1 MWDVVFL
8 LNVGQLLRFD
18 LRRIACGKPLFTR
31 LESSRYMQTCM
42 ESPQRR
48 RGTRVQAQIPVRL
61 TSLDPST
68 KFSES
73 CHTVVVNPLGCGV
86 RFSHPLEPGMQV
98 RVDDLPGRACATARV
113 VNSIPL
119 KTSGKYWLVGI
130 CLEQPANWWRLAPT
144 PQDWDPYSTFPA
156 FVPGSRKTLFS
167 DKPFTL
173 ATAFSSNPQKHNPNP
188 TTR

>member
-1 MWDVVFL
+1 MRDVVFL

-31 LESSRYMQTCM
+31 LESSRYMGTCM

-73 CHTVVVNPLGCGV
+73 CHTLVVNPLGCGV

-130 CLEQPANWWRLAPT
+130 SLEQPANWWRLAPT
-144 PQDWDPYSTFPA
+144 PQDWEPYSTFPA
-156 FVPGSRKTLFS
+156 FVPGLQKTLEPAS
-167 DKPFTL
+167 PGGL
-173 ATAFSSNPQKHNPNP
+173 
-188 TTR
+188 RLG

>member
-1 MWDVVFL
+1 
-8 LNVGQLLRFD
+8 
-18 LRRIACGKPLFTR
+18 
-31 LESSRYMQTCM
+31 M

-48 RGTRVQAQIPVRL
+48 RSTRVQAQIPVRL

-73 CHTVVVNPLGCGV
+73 CHTLVVNPLGCGV

-130 CLEQPANWWRLAPT
+130 SLEQPANCGAWPRLLRT
-144 PQDWDPYSTFPA
+144 GTRIRLSRRSLPA
-156 FVPGSRKTLFS
+156 YE
-167 DKPFTL
+167 KP
-173 ATAFSSNPQKHNPNP
+173 
-188 TTR
+188 